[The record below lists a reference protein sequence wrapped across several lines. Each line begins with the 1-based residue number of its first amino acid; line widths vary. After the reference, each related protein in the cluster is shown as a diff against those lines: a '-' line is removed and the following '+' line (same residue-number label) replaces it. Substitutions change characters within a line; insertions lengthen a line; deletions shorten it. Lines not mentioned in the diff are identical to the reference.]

1 MDGAKRRRETP
12 RYGRAAIHFMRLT
25 RNVGQCKSSR
35 QAVYPGNF
43 TGGTRRIGAAARGED
58 MRSFNGP
65 GNSAAYA
72 EHGMAATSLPL
83 ATLTA
88 IDVLRAGGN
97 AVDAAIAAVAVCC
110 VAEPAMTGIG
120 GDCFALY
127 APKGGRPI
135 ALNGSGRAPAA
146 AKVGWYQERGIAA
159 IAPTSPHAVSIPGA
173 VDAWFRLLADHGS
186 KEMDELLRP
195 AIRIAEEGFRV
206 SPRVAADW
214 AEQREK
220 LGHDPHATKHFWAG
234 GAAPKPG
241 DLFRQP
247 ALAATLK
254 RIAREGKSAFYEGAV
269 ADEIAG
275 HLRELGGLHTAEDFA
290 QVHCDYVEP
299 ISTMYRGHEIF
310 ECPPNG
316 QGLAALIMLRALEGY
331 DLQSARLSEAD
342 RIHLLAEVTKAAY
355 YLRDA
360 YFCDPEKHP
369 VDVADFL
376 SEPRAERTR
385 KAIRMDRALPD
396 SHWAEAEHKDT
407 TYLTIVDRDRNAISF
422 INSLFAGFGS
432 GIYAPKSGV
441 ILHNRGMGF
450 RTTPGHPNTIAP
462 GKRPMHTIIP
472 ALAMKD
478 GRTVMPFGVMGGHY
492 QPVGHVQILSEMIDR
507 GRDPQ
512 EASNAPR
519 SHAFEGVLKLE
530 NTISQEIGA
539 DLARR
544 GHKIEWQTKGMGG
557 CQIIEIDWQRG
568 VLIGGTEARKD
579 GFALGY

>member
-1 MDGAKRRRETP
+1 
-12 RYGRAAIHFMRLT
+12 MR
-25 RNVGQCKSSR
+25 K
-35 QAVYPGNF
+35 
-43 TGGTRRIGAAARGED
+43 
-58 MRSFNGP
+58 FNGP
-65 GNSAAYA
+65 GNSAAYG
-72 EHGMAATSLPL
+72 ENGMAATSLPL

-120 GDCFALY
+120 GDCFVLY
-127 APKGGRPI
+127 SRKGGRPI

-146 AKVGWYQERGIAA
+146 AKVGWYQERGMTEIPAM
-159 IAPTSPHAVSIPGA
+159 SPHAVTIPGA
-173 VDAWFRLLADHGS
+173 IDAWFRLNADHGS
-186 KEMDELLRP
+186 KPMDELLRP
-195 AIRIAEEGFRV
+195 AIKVAEEGFRV
-206 SPRVAADW
+206 APRVASDW
-214 AEQREK
+214 ADQREK
-220 LGHDPHATKHFWAG
+220 LAYDPNATKHFWAG
-234 GAAPKPG
+234 GKAPAAG

-254 RIAREGKSAFYEGAV
+254 RIAREGRAAFYQGEV
-269 ADEIAG
+269 ADEIVA
-275 HLRELGGLHTAEDFA
+275 HLRALGGLQSAEDFA
-290 QVHCDYVEP
+290 AVHCDYVEP

-331 DLQSARLSEAD
+331 DLSNDARLSEAD

-369 VDVADFL
+369 VDVAGFL
-376 SEPRAERTR
+376 SEARAERTR
-385 KAIRMDRALPD
+385 KAIAMDRVLPAA
-396 SHWAEAEHKDT
+396 HWAAAEHKDT
-407 TYLTIVDRDRNAISF
+407 TYLTVVDRDRNAISF
-422 INSLFAGFGS
+422 INSLFQGFGS

-441 ILHNRGMGF
+441 VLHNRGMGF
-450 RTTPGHPNTIAP
+450 KTVPGHPNTIAP

-492 QPVGHVQILSEMIDR
+492 QAVGHAHVLSEMLDR

-519 SHAFEGVLKLE
+519 SHAFEGVLRLE
-530 NTISQEIGA
+530 NTISKEIGA
-539 DLARR
+539 DLAAR
-544 GHKIEWQTKGMGG
+544 GHRIEWQEKGMGG
-557 CQIIEIDWQRG
+557 CQIIQIDWERG
-568 VLIGGTEARKD
+568 VLIGATEARKD